1 MAEITQEGDNV
12 SLGLERRR
20 PVPITLKDGTKVKVL
35 VHPEILNL
43 PEDEAEEYLEYEFK
57 RQHKQSPLQIM
68 EGALKTLYRGL
79 TLGLADKAVA
89 GAESLFTDKTYEQSL
104 GEYRAPMETFQIQN
118 PKTAAAIEA
127 TGAALPIVGEM
138 LLSPTKGTMGT
149 AALRAMQA
157 GKTQSPFRTGLA
169 LQRQKALETPTVG
182 INMRETLNPYGLG
195 SSSVLGQ
202 SLELAGKG
210 GLTGAAYGFGTGE
223 ADLGSSVESAGDVGL
238 FTSGVSAALPPVL
251 RTAGAVARPF
261 TQEGGKSSFENVARS
276 NILGAMKR
284 GGQSIT
290 QAVRGGIPDGV
301 TMEQYMS
308 PRYSDIWVQPVTVS
322 PTAAIDRSMPDT
334 GRSQIM
340 AERLGGGVTDTKTGM
355 PLTNNELLAMMRWAN
370 SQGDSAL
377 ASEVRNVL
385 NERIAQESPA
395 MGAAIRRNVDPMP
408 FSTERYRANMTARS
422 KPVWET
428 YYNNAYFAAEGIPN
442 TVPLV
447 SPGRELNLS
456 KLLKGSA
463 IKDAYKTVQANR
475 SNDIATGNWNEVI
488 RGIRQELPNFN
499 SFASG
504 RRNVPATTYRN
515 NRAALEADGW
525 RVVAKQKDPG
535 PKGRVRSLTLEN
547 KEKSVDVK
555 TLHDIRGVLDDK
567 ITALQNQDKGNE
579 AQKIIQVRAALD
591 DILSNYSPALK
602 AADAEFQNL
611 AGVLEA
617 SDLGKTAFQN
627 ATNFRDLSARIGG
640 FNPAQQKGYVTGVIE
655 SLESGNYKTADI
667 LADSNL
673 REKLKQ
679 ILPEGKLGSTLA
691 ELHDINSARKTS
703 EFLGGPFSTEA
714 NAGLSGFARESMFRI
729 LAKVPAYK
737 FSMEFAAA
745 RDIVELS
752 RFLGAKE
759 NRIVARETQRI
770 LKANN
775 AEELATE
782 LGDLSKMYMQRF
794 PTDSAQLKTLSNLI
808 GKVMAADDRKKE
820 ASIRTVTGILE

>member
-1 MAEITQEGDNV
+1 MAEIIQEGDNV
-12 SLGLERRR
+12 SLGYERRR
-20 PVPITLKDGTKVKVL
+20 PLPLTLKDGTKVKVL
-35 VHPEILNL
+35 VHPEIINL
-43 PEDEAEEYLEYEFK
+43 PEDEAVEYIEHEFK
-57 RQHKQSPLQIM
+57 LQYKQSPLQIM

-79 TLGLADKAVA
+79 TFGLADKAVA
-89 GAESLFTDKTYEQSL
+89 GVESLATDKTYEQSL
-104 GEYRAPMETFQIQN
+104 GEYRAPMEVFQMQN
-118 PKTAAAIEA
+118 PKTASVVEAAGA
-127 TGAALPIVGEM
+127 TLPIAAEM
-138 LLSPTKGTMGT
+138 MLSPTKGTMGT

-157 GKTQSPFRTGLA
+157 GRTQSPFRTGLA
-169 LQRQKALETPTVG
+169 LQRQKALQTPTVG

-223 ADLGSSVESAGDVGL
+223 ADLGSSIESAGDVGL
-238 FTSGVSAALPPVL
+238 FTSGVSAALPPAL
-251 RTAGAVARPF
+251 RTAGALRQGV
-261 TQEGGKSSFENVARS
+261 KSSFENVARS

-290 QAVRGGIPDGV
+290 QAVRGSAPDGV

-308 PRYSDIWVQPVTVS
+308 PRYSDIWGQPVTVS
-322 PTAAIDRSMPDT
+322 PTAAIDRSIPDV

-355 PLTNNELLAMMRWAN
+355 PLTNNELLSMMRWAN

-377 ASEVRNVL
+377 ASEVRNIL

-395 MGAAIRRNVDPMP
+395 MGSAIRRNVEPMP
-408 FSTERYRANMTARS
+408 FSTERYKANMTARS

-428 YYNNAYFAAEGIPN
+428 YYNDAYFAAEGIPN

-447 SPGRELNLS
+447 SAGRELNLS

-463 IKDAYKTVQANR
+463 IKDAYKSVQANR

-499 SFASG
+499 SFVSG
-504 RRNVPATTYRN
+504 RRVVSATTYKN
-515 NRAALEADGW
+515 NKADLEADGW
-525 RVVAKQKDPG
+525 KVVPNKETRG
-535 PKGRVRSLTLEN
+535 PKGRVTSLTLEN

-567 ITALQNQDKGNE
+567 ITALKNQDKGNE
-579 AQKIIQVRAALD
+579 AQKIIQVRSALD
-591 DILSNYSPALK
+591 EILSNYSPSLK

-627 ATNFRDLSARIGG
+627 TTNFRDLSDRIGG

-655 SLESGNYKTADI
+655 SLQSGNYKTADI

-691 ELHDINSARKTS
+691 ELHDINSASKTS
-703 EFLGGPFSTEA
+703 EFLGGPLTTEA
-714 NAGLSGFARESMFRI
+714 NSGFSGFARESMFRI

-759 NRIVARETQRI
+759 NKIVARETQRI
-770 LKANN
+770 LKANT
-775 AEELATE
+775 AEELTTE
-782 LGDLSKMYMQRF
+782 LDNLSEMYMQRF